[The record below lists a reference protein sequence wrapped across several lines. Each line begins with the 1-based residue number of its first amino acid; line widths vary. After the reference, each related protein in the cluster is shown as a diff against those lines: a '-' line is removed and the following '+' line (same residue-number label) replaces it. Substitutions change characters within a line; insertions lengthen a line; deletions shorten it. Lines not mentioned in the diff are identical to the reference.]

1 MEARSGTEEIEMRS
15 SDRILAAGIAV
26 LACLILGFVV
36 ASRPVAHQAIT
47 PSASDAHPSH
57 GKVSA
62 WRTAFL

>member
-1 MEARSGTEEIEMRS
+1 MIEMRS
-15 SDRILAAGIAV
+15 SDRILAAGVAV

-36 ASRPVAHQAIT
+36 ASRPVARQAIT
-47 PSASDAHPSH
+47 PSASAAHPSQ